1 MNRRLVATLLQA
13 GGVVALTVGAFTVGA
28 WLGWMVAGAGLTVF
42 GVALER
48 D

>member
-13 GGVVALTVGAFTVGA
+13 SGLVALCVGAFSVGA
-28 WLGWMVAGAGLTVF
+28 WLGWMVAGAGVTAF
-42 GVALER
+42 GIALER